1 MPSRSIEFARRPIDG
16 VVAHLN
22 RPAFDEEEGPPRDP
36 HDVARTDFPLG
47 VRGYDRAAVD
57 AHLEDVQR
65 LVDELRAGATPSHA
79 VRQALDEVGEE
90 TSAILRRAHDAADE
104 ITVRSR
110 AEADRRTEE
119 SERSATATLAAAE
132 ARAQQLDE
140 EAARRVEEA
149 RQSAVEIRAAAEAQV
164 IELDKDTDRIW
175 AERQRL
181 LDDVERTSGQL
192 VEISRAASRRFPGE
206 EETDDPALASEAAS
220 LDAPPQEG
228 DDSPLPSEP
237 APPRAQ
243 APWETI
249 AFDPLEGAEEP
260 SPSEPRS
267 EQ

>member
-1 MPSRSIEFARRPIDG
+1 MPSRSIELARRPIDG

-22 RPAFDEEEGPPRDP
+22 RPAFDEEPGPPRDP

-47 VRGYDRAAVD
+47 VRGYDRVAVD
-57 AHLEDVQR
+57 AHLEEVQR

-104 ITVRSR
+104 ITSRSR
-110 AEADRRTEE
+110 AEADRRDEE
-119 SERSATATLAAAE
+119 SKRSETATLAAAE

-140 EAARRVEEA
+140 EAAGRVEEA

-181 LDDVERTSGQL
+181 LDDVERTSRQL
-192 VEISRAASRRFPGE
+192 LEISRAAAHRFPGE
-206 EETDDPALASEAAS
+206 DEVAPEA
-220 LDAPPQEG
+220 P
-228 DDSPLPSEP
+228 
-237 APPRAQ
+237 

-249 AFDPLEGAEEP
+249 AFDPLAEPDEP
-260 SPSEPRS
+260 SPSEP
-267 EQ
+267 QAPQ